1 VGSLRSL
8 QRLLESLAD
17 SEHNLF
23 SLSDMRPVFEDLS
36 PEALKMMLTR
46 AVADGLL
53 ERVCRGLY
61 LYPMAPLPRG
71 MLLYYAAAKLR
82 AYTFNY
88 ISLESALSDMGVISQ
103 IPINWLTLMTGGRS
117 ALISCGKWGTIE
129 FIHTARKA
137 EDLASLVAWD
147 PQCRLWRAS
156 PSLAL
161 EDLKRC
167 RRSLDLVDWSVMNEF
182 V

>member
-1 VGSLRSL
+1 M
-8 QRLLESLAD
+8 EDLAD

-23 SLSDMRPVFEDLS
+23 SLNDIRPVFQDLS
-36 PEALKMMLTR
+36 AEALKMMLNR

-61 LYPMAPLPRG
+61 LYPKVPVPRG

-82 AYTFNY
+82 SRTFNY
-88 ISLESALSDMGVISQ
+88 ISLESCLSDLGAISQ
-103 IPINWLTLMTGGRS
+103 IPIQWLTLMTGGRS
-117 ALISCGKWGTIE
+117 ATISCGKWGTIE
-129 FIHTARKA
+129 FIHTARTP

-147 PQCRLWRAS
+147 SQCGLWRAS
-156 PSLAL
+156 ASLAL

-167 RRSLDLVDWSVMNEF
+167 RRSLDLVDWSVMNEL